1 MKKILGFV
9 LVILLNSSLYA
20 QEKTS
25 VRAVEL
31 KSSVYSFETLLSK
44 TGLRPISG
52 SQELRDVYKDVMQVP
67 ELFGLSPTSS
77 IFFVYEISGK
87 LCLSEIRWKEIDA
100 RGTLIVQNIK
110 WLSINIIPKGS
121 IIMGY

>member
-1 MKKILGFV
+1 MKKILVFI
-9 LVILLNSSLYA
+9 LVILLSNSLYA
-20 QEKTS
+20 QEKTP

-31 KSSVYSFETLLSK
+31 KSSVSSFETLFSK

-52 SQELRDVYKDVMQVP
+52 TQELRTIYKDVMEVP
-67 ELFGLSPTSS
+67 ELFGLSPKSS
-77 IFFVYEISGK
+77 IFFVYEVSGK
-87 LCLSEIRWKEIDA
+87 LCLTEVRWKEIDA

-121 IIMGY
+121 IIMGR